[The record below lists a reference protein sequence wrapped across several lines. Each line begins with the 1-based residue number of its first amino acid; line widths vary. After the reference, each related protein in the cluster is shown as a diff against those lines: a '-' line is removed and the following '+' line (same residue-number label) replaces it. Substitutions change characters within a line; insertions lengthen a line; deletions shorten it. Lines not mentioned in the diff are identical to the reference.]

1 MKKILLIAP
10 YEEITDIDFPSDY
23 LLKKVVNLSE
33 VQETARY
40 FEENGGQIIITRG
53 GSAERLKKI
62 MHIPIVEIKVTCE
75 DILKVFEKFKNRN
88 EIIGV
93 VGYKSVINKCQWIAD
108 CMQIDIKILELN
120 SKTQQAQIISEI
132 DKFIKIHKI
141 KNFIGDV
148 VLQNILKNNPM
159 PINFELIKSSRESII
174 EALTRAE
181 ELLRVKEFEKERNKM
196 LTILLNHIDVGVIY
210 FNKNQ
215 VIEHI
220 NLKAKELFSEKKII
234 KNLITKSFSEE
245 NKIFEIEG
253 KQIFLNRIPIV
264 INEELKGS
272 LLTFREVETIENEEK
287 IIRKELTKKGLSAKY
302 TFENFLTNNINMN
315 KIKTIAKSYSKV
327 EGTILITGESGTG
340 KEILAQS
347 IHNASRRSNSPF
359 IALNC
364 SAIPSLLLESEL
376 FGYEAGSFTG
386 ASKYGKVGIF
396 DLAHKGTI
404 FLDEIGELPLDL
416 QAKFLRVLQ
425 EKEFRRIGGEEI
437 KKTDVRIIAAT
448 NVDLLKLIE
457 EKKFRADLYYRL
469 NVLRLET
476 LSLKERKDD
485 ISYLILFFLEK
496 LGKIHEKY
504 IDRFDLEL
512 LSFLEDY
519 DWPGN
524 VRELENI
531 VQRIVLLA
539 ESPTVKYDDI
549 KLFLTDLNKKERKL
563 SFLQGS
569 LNEIKKNIVLE
580 ILSQENNN
588 KSKTAKRLKIDRG
601 TLDRIISENVVF

>member
-10 YEEITDIDFPSDY
+10 YEEINDVNFTSDY

-33 VQETARY
+33 VENTARK

-53 GSAERLKKI
+53 GSAERLKRKV
-62 MHIPIVEIKVTCE
+62 HIPIVEIKVTSE
-75 DILKVFEKFKNRN
+75 DILKVFEKFKYKN
-88 EIIGV
+88 EVIGV
-93 VGYKSVINKCQWIAD
+93 VGYKSVISKCQWIAD
-108 CMQIDIKILELN
+108 CMGIDIKILEID
-120 SKTQQAQIISEI
+120 SKIEQFQIISQISE
-132 DKFIKIHKI
+132 FIKKHKI
-141 KNFIGDV
+141 TNFMGDV
-148 VLQNILKNNPM
+148 VLQNILKNHPL
-159 PINFELIKSSRESII
+159 PINFELIKSSQESVL
-174 EALTRAE
+174 EALNRAE
-181 ELLRVKEFEKERNKM
+181 EILRVKELEKEKNKM
-196 LTILLNHIDVGVIY
+196 LTILLNHIDTGVIY
-210 FNKNQ
+210 FNKKQ
-215 VIEHI
+215 IIEHI
-220 NLKAKELFSEKKII
+220 NLKAEGLFPDKKEIKKII
-234 KNLITKSFSEE
+234 EKAFIEE
-245 NKIFEIEG
+245 SKILEIED
-253 KQIFLNRIPIV
+253 KQIFFNKIPLI
-264 INEELKGS
+264 INEELKGT
-272 LLTFREVETIENEEK
+272 LFTFREVETIENEEK
-287 IIRKELTKKGLSAKY
+287 IIRKEFMKKGFSAKY
-302 TFENFLTNNINMN
+302 TFENFLTNNQNMN
-315 KIKTIAKSYSKV
+315 KIKIIAKKYSKV

-347 IHNASRRSNSPF
+347 IHNASKRVNGPF

-386 ASKYGKVGIF
+386 ASKNGKVGIF

-448 NVDLLKLIE
+448 NVDLIKLVD

-476 LSLKERKDD
+476 LALKDRKDD
-485 ISYLILFFLEK
+485 IAYLILFFLKK

-504 IDRFDLEL
+504 IDKLDLEL
-512 LSFLEDY
+512 LSFLENY

-531 VQRIVLLA
+531 VQRIILLA
-539 ESPTVKYDDI
+539 ENPTVKYKDI
-549 KLFLTDLNKKERKL
+549 ELFLTDIHKKNKDI
-563 SFLQGS
+563 SIFSGS
-569 LNEIKKNIVLE
+569 LNDIKKKIILE

-588 KSKTAKRLKIDRG
+588 KSKAAKRLEIDRG
-601 TLDRIISENVVF
+601 TLDRIIS

>member
-10 YEEITDIDFPSDY
+10 YEEINDVNFTSDY

-33 VQETARY
+33 VENTARK

-53 GSAERLKKI
+53 GSAERLKRKV
-62 MHIPIVEIKVTCE
+62 HIPIVEIKVTSE
-75 DILKVFEKFKNRN
+75 DILKVFEKFKYKN
-88 EIIGV
+88 EVIGV
-93 VGYKSVINKCQWIAD
+93 VGYKSVISKCQWIAD
-108 CMQIDIKILELN
+108 CMGIDIQILEID
-120 SKTQQAQIISEI
+120 SKIEQFQIISQISE
-132 DKFIKIHKI
+132 FIKKYKI
-141 KNFIGDV
+141 TNFMGDV
-148 VLQNILKNNPM
+148 VLQNILKNHPL
-159 PINFELIKSSRESII
+159 PINFELIKSSQESIL
-174 EALTRAE
+174 EALNRAE
-181 ELLRVKEFEKERNKM
+181 EILRVKELEKEKNKM
-196 LTILLNHIDVGVIY
+196 LTILLNHIDIGVIY
-210 FNKNQ
+210 FNKKQ
-215 VIEHI
+215 IIEHI
-220 NLKAKELFSEKKII
+220 NLKAESLFPDKKEIKKII
-234 KNLITKSFSEE
+234 EKAFIEE
-245 NKIFEIEG
+245 SKILEIED
-253 KQIFLNRIPIV
+253 KQIFFNKIPLI
-264 INEELKGS
+264 INEELKGT
-272 LLTFREVETIENEEK
+272 LFTFREVETIENEEK
-287 IIRKELTKKGLSAKY
+287 IIRKEFMKKGFSAKY
-302 TFENFLTNNINMN
+302 TFENFLTNNQNMN
-315 KIKTIAKSYSKV
+315 KIKIIAKKYSKV

-347 IHNASRRSNSPF
+347 IHNASKRVNGPF

-386 ASKYGKVGIF
+386 ASKNGKVGIF

-448 NVDLLKLIE
+448 NVDLIKLVD

-476 LSLKERKDD
+476 LALKDRKDD
-485 ISYLILFFLEK
+485 IAYLILFFLKK

-504 IDRFDLEL
+504 IDKLDLEL
-512 LSFLEDY
+512 LSFLENY

-531 VQRIVLLA
+531 VQRIILLA
-539 ESPTVKYDDI
+539 ENPTVKYKDI
-549 KLFLTDLNKKERKL
+549 ELFLTDIHKKNKDI
-563 SFLQGS
+563 SIFSGS
-569 LNEIKKNIVLE
+569 LNDIKKKIILE

-588 KSKTAKRLKIDRG
+588 KSKAAKRLEIDRG
-601 TLDRIISENVVF
+601 TLDRIIS

>member
-10 YEEITDIDFPSDY
+10 YEQITDIDFTSDY
-23 LLKKVVNLSE
+23 LLKKVVNLNE
-33 VQETARY
+33 VEKTARK

-53 GSAERLKKI
+53 GSAERLKKRI
-62 MHIPIVEIKVTCE
+62 HIPIVEIKVTSE
-75 DILKVFEKFKNRN
+75 DILKVFEKFKYKN
-88 EIIGV
+88 EVIGV

-108 CMQIDIKILELN
+108 CMGIDIKILEIN
-120 SKTQQAQIISEI
+120 SKIEQFQIISQISE
-132 DKFIKIHKI
+132 FIKKYKI
-141 KNFIGDV
+141 TNFMGDV
-148 VLQNILKNNPM
+148 VLQNILKNHPL
-159 PINFELIKSSRESII
+159 PINFELIKSSQESVL
-174 EALTRAE
+174 EALNRAE
-181 ELLRVKEFEKERNKM
+181 EILRVKELEKEKNKM
-196 LTILLNHIDVGVIY
+196 LTILLNHIDIGVVY
-210 FNKNQ
+210 FNKKQ
-215 VIEHI
+215 MIEHI
-220 NLKAKELFSEKKII
+220 NLKAESLFPDKKEIKKII
-234 KNLITKSFSEE
+234 EKAFIEE
-245 NKIFEIEG
+245 SKILEIED
-253 KQIFLNRIPIV
+253 KQIFFNKIPLI
-264 INEELKGS
+264 INEELKGT
-272 LLTFREVETIENEEK
+272 LFTFREVETIENEEK
-287 IIRKELTKKGLSAKY
+287 IIRKEFMKKGFSAKY
-302 TFENFLTNNINMN
+302 TFENFLTNNQNMN
-315 KIKTIAKSYSKV
+315 KIKIIAKKYSKV

-347 IHNASRRSNSPF
+347 IHNASKRANGPF

-386 ASKYGKVGIF
+386 ASKNGKVGIF

-448 NVDLLKLIE
+448 NVDLIKLVD

-476 LSLKERKDD
+476 LALKDRKDD
-485 ISYLILFFLEK
+485 ISYLILFFLKK

-504 IDRFDLEL
+504 IDKLDLEL
-512 LSFLEDY
+512 LSFLESY

-531 VQRIVLLA
+531 VQRIILLA
-539 ESPTVKYDDI
+539 ENPTVKYKEI
-549 KLFLTDLNKKERKL
+549 ELFLTDIHKKNKDI
-563 SFLQGS
+563 SIFSGS
-569 LNEIKKNIVLE
+569 LNDIKKKIILE

-588 KSKTAKRLKIDRG
+588 KSKAAKRLEIDRG
-601 TLDRIISENVVF
+601 TLDRIIS

>member
-10 YEEITDIDFPSDY
+10 YEEITDVNFTSDY

-33 VQETARY
+33 VEKTARN

-53 GSAERLKKI
+53 GSAERLKRKV
-62 MHIPIVEIKVTCE
+62 HIPIVEIKVTSE
-75 DILKVFEKFKNRN
+75 DILKVFEKFKCKN
-88 EIIGV
+88 EVIGL

-108 CMQIDIKILELN
+108 CMGIDIKILEID
-120 SKTQQAQIISEI
+120 SKIEQIQIISQISE
-132 DKFIKIHKI
+132 FIKKYKI
-141 KNFIGDV
+141 KNFMGDV
-148 VLQNILKNNPM
+148 VLQNILKNHPL
-159 PINFELIKSSRESII
+159 PINFELIKSSQESIL

-181 ELLRVKEFEKERNKM
+181 ELLQVKELEKEKNKM
-196 LTILLNHIDVGVIY
+196 LTILLNHIDIGVVY
-210 FNKNQ
+210 FNKKQ
-215 VIEHI
+215 IIEHI
-220 NLKAKELFSEKKII
+220 NLKAEGLFPDKKEI
-234 KNLITKSFSEE
+234 KNFIEKAFIEE
-245 NKIFEIEG
+245 SKILKIDE
-253 KQIFLNRIPIV
+253 KQIFFNKIPII
-264 INEELKGS
+264 INEELKGT
-272 LLTFREVETIENEEK
+272 LFTFREVETIENEEK
-287 IIRKELTKKGLSAKY
+287 IIRKELMKKGLSAKY
-302 TFENFLTNNINMN
+302 TFENFLTNNQNMN
-315 KIKTIAKSYSKV
+315 KIKIIAKKYSKV

-347 IHNASRRSNSPF
+347 IHNASRRANGPF

-386 ASKYGKVGIF
+386 ASKHGKVGIF

-448 NVDLLKLIE
+448 NVDLIKLVD
-457 EKKFRADLYYRL
+457 EKRFRADLYYRL

-476 LSLKERKDD
+476 LALKDRKDD
-485 ISYLILFFLEK
+485 ISYLILFFLKK

-504 IDRFDLEL
+504 IDGLDLEL
-512 LSFLEDY
+512 LSFLENY

-531 VQRIVLLA
+531 VQRIMLLA
-539 ESPTVKYDDI
+539 DSPIVKYKDI
-549 KLFLTDLNKKERKL
+549 ELFLTDINKKNKTI
-563 SFLQGS
+563 SIFNGS
-569 LNEIKKNIVLE
+569 LNEIKKKIVLE

-588 KSKTAKRLKIDRG
+588 KSKTAKRLEIDRG
-601 TLDRIISENVVF
+601 TLDRIIS

>member
-10 YEEITDIDFPSDY
+10 YEEITDINFTSDY

-33 VQETARY
+33 VEKTARY

-62 MHIPIVEIKVTCE
+62 IHIPIVEIKVTTE
-75 DILKVFEKFKNRN
+75 DILKVFEKFKYKN
-88 EIIGV
+88 EVIGV
-93 VGYKSVINKCQWIAD
+93 VGYKSVINRCQWIAD
-108 CMQIDIKILELN
+108 CMQLDIKILEVDA
-120 SKTQQAQIISEI
+120 KTEHGQIILEI
-132 DKFIKIHKI
+132 NEFIKIHKI
-141 KNFIGDV
+141 KNFMGDV
-148 VLQNILKNNPM
+148 VLQNILKNNPL
-159 PINFELIKSSRESII
+159 PINFELIKSSQESII
-174 EALTRAE
+174 EALIRAE
-181 ELLRVKEFEKERNKM
+181 ELLRVKELEKEKNKM

-210 FNKNQ
+210 FNKKQ

-220 NLKAKELFSEKKII
+220 NLKAKELFPDKKTI
-234 KNLITKSFSEE
+234 KSLVEKSFIEE
-245 NKIFEIEG
+245 NKIFEIDE
-253 KQIFLNRIPIV
+253 KQIFLNKIPIV

-272 LLTFREVETIENEEK
+272 LFTFREVETIENEEK
-287 IIRKELTKKGLSAKY
+287 IIRKEFAKKGLSAKY

-315 KIKTIAKSYSKV
+315 KIKMIAKNYSKV
-327 EGTILITGESGTG
+327 EGTVLITGESGTG

-347 IHNASRRSNSPF
+347 IHNASRRSNGPF

-386 ASKYGKVGIF
+386 ASKNGKAGIF

-448 NVDLLKLIE
+448 NVDLIKLVE

-469 NVLRLET
+469 NVLRLGT
-476 LSLKERKDD
+476 LPLKDRKED
-485 ISYLILFFLEK
+485 ISYLILFFLKK

-512 LSFLEDY
+512 LSFLENY

-531 VQRIVLLA
+531 VQRIILLA
-539 ESPTVKYDDI
+539 ENSIVKYEDVE
-549 KLFLTDLNKKERKL
+549 LFLTDINKKEKSRN
-563 SFLQGS
+563 SSIFHGT
-569 LNEIKKNIVLE
+569 LNEIKKKIVLE
-580 ILSQENNN
+580 ILSQEKNN
-588 KSKTAKRLKIDRG
+588 KSKTAKRLEIDRG
-601 TLDRIISENVVF
+601 TLDRIIF

>member
-10 YEEITDIDFPSDY
+10 YEEINDVNFTSDY

-33 VQETARY
+33 VENTARK

-53 GSAERLKKI
+53 GSAERLKRKV
-62 MHIPIVEIKVTCE
+62 HIPIVEIKVTSE
-75 DILKVFEKFKNRN
+75 DILKVFEKFKYKN
-88 EIIGV
+88 EVIGV
-93 VGYKSVINKCQWIAD
+93 VGYKSVISKCQWIAD
-108 CMQIDIKILELN
+108 CMGIDIKILEID
-120 SKTQQAQIISEI
+120 SKIEQFQIISQISE
-132 DKFIKIHKI
+132 FIKKYKI
-141 KNFIGDV
+141 TNFMGDV
-148 VLQNILKNNPM
+148 VLQNILKNHPL
-159 PINFELIKSSRESII
+159 PINFELIKSSQESVL
-174 EALTRAE
+174 EALNRAE
-181 ELLRVKEFEKERNKM
+181 EILRVKELEKEKNKM
-196 LTILLNHIDVGVIY
+196 LTILLNHIDIGVIY
-210 FNKNQ
+210 FNKKQ
-215 VIEHI
+215 IIEHI
-220 NLKAKELFSEKKII
+220 NLKAESLFPDKKEIKKII
-234 KNLITKSFSEE
+234 EKAFIEE
-245 NKIFEIEG
+245 SKILEIED
-253 KQIFLNRIPIV
+253 KQIFFNKIPLI
-264 INEELKGS
+264 INEELKGT
-272 LLTFREVETIENEEK
+272 LFTFREVETIENEEK
-287 IIRKELTKKGLSAKY
+287 IIRKEFMKKGFSAKY
-302 TFENFLTNNINMN
+302 TFENFLTNNQNMN
-315 KIKTIAKSYSKV
+315 KIKIIAKKYSKV

-347 IHNASRRSNSPF
+347 IHNASKRVNGPF

-386 ASKYGKVGIF
+386 ASKNGKVGIF

-448 NVDLLKLIE
+448 NVDLIKLVD

-476 LSLKERKDD
+476 LALKDRKDD
-485 ISYLILFFLEK
+485 IAYLILFFLKK

-504 IDRFDLEL
+504 IDKLDLEL
-512 LSFLEDY
+512 LSFLENY

-531 VQRIVLLA
+531 VQRIILLA
-539 ESPTVKYDDI
+539 ENPTVKYKDI
-549 KLFLTDLNKKERKL
+549 ELFLTDIHKKNKDI
-563 SFLQGS
+563 SIFSGS
-569 LNEIKKNIVLE
+569 LNDIKKKIILE

-588 KSKTAKRLKIDRG
+588 KSKAAKRLEIDRG
-601 TLDRIISENVVF
+601 TLDRIIS

>member
-10 YEEITDIDFPSDY
+10 YEQITDIDFTSDY
-23 LLKKVVNLSE
+23 LLKKVVNLNE
-33 VQETARY
+33 VQKTARK

-53 GSAERLKKI
+53 GSAECLKKRI
-62 MHIPIVEIKVTCE
+62 HIPIVEIKVTSE
-75 DILKVFEKFKNRN
+75 DILKVFEKFKYKN
-88 EIIGV
+88 EVIGV

-108 CMQIDIKILELN
+108 CMGIDIKILEID
-120 SKTQQAQIISEI
+120 SKIEQFQIISQISE
-132 DKFIKIHKI
+132 FIKKYKI
-141 KNFIGDV
+141 TNFMGDV
-148 VLQNILKNNPM
+148 VLQNILKNHPL
-159 PINFELIKSSRESII
+159 PINFELIKSSQESVL
-174 EALTRAE
+174 EALNRAE
-181 ELLRVKEFEKERNKM
+181 EILRVKELEKEKNKM
-196 LTILLNHIDVGVIY
+196 LTILLNHIDIGVVY
-210 FNKNQ
+210 FNKKQ
-215 VIEHI
+215 MIEHI
-220 NLKAKELFSEKKII
+220 NLKAESLFPDKKEIKKII
-234 KNLITKSFSEE
+234 EKAFIEE
-245 NKIFEIEG
+245 SKILEIED
-253 KQIFLNRIPIV
+253 KQIFFNKIPLI
-264 INEELKGS
+264 INEELKGT
-272 LLTFREVETIENEEK
+272 LFTFREVETIENEEK
-287 IIRKELTKKGLSAKY
+287 IIRKEFMKKGFSAKY
-302 TFENFLTNNINMN
+302 TFENFLTNNQNMN
-315 KIKTIAKSYSKV
+315 KIKIIAKKYSKV

-347 IHNASRRSNSPF
+347 IHNASKRANGPF

-386 ASKYGKVGIF
+386 ASKNGKVGIF

-448 NVDLLKLIE
+448 NVDLIKLVD

-476 LSLKERKDD
+476 LALKDRKDD
-485 ISYLILFFLEK
+485 ISYLILFFLKK

-504 IDRFDLEL
+504 IDKLDLEL
-512 LSFLEDY
+512 LSFLESY

-531 VQRIVLLA
+531 VQRIILLA
-539 ESPTVKYDDI
+539 ENPTVKYKDI
-549 KLFLTDLNKKERKL
+549 ELFLTDIHKKNKDISIFSGNLND
-563 SFLQGS
+563 
-569 LNEIKKNIVLE
+569 IKKKIILE

-588 KSKTAKRLKIDRG
+588 KSKAAKRLEIDRG
-601 TLDRIISENVVF
+601 TLDRIIS